1 MSSPAAEARPIEGGL
16 TEGWEGASP
25 HCVVVDAATGEV
37 IATWRGTAEE
47 ANDTEPAVDPADADD
62 GPAAAAARARDRS
75 TLQTSPGETRLIRVR
90 DAPGKTASAA
100 RAVAPDLHSRTVRWP
115 DSVPPGPF
123 TFDFGRTFRTGSP
136 FGDAGLNTLF
146 GNADLLHGI
155 FCVRTAQICQNGKGF
170 WDVFG
175 NTNLPG
181 SVVGLHT
188 SSSRKIHIDPTASLD
203 FDTLGHEMG
212 HEFAQQALGDTAN
225 EGEIGA
231 IGEAYADI
239 AAFLASGNR
248 TIFTNVVGV
257 APQSLENPFRRMATY
272 STNCQDVHLN
282 ARIIDRAFILARDA
296 TSFEIM
302 QETFREAMKGGFIS
316 SSSGFRGFREGLM
329 SFARTRFG
337 NSTANKIGAAF
348 DTVGITSNVVVPAC
362 TGAIR

>member
-1 MSSPAAEARPIEGGL
+1 M
-16 TEGWEGASP
+16 
-25 HCVVVDAATGEV
+25 

-47 ANDTEPAVDPADADD
+47 ASDTEPAVDPADADD
-62 GPAAAAARARDRS
+62 GPAAVAARARDRS

-90 DAPGKTASAA
+90 DAQGKTASAA

-302 QETFREAMKGGFIS
+302 QETFREAMKGGFVS

-348 DTVGITSNVVVPAC
+348 DTVGVTSNVVVPAC
-362 TGAIR
+362 S